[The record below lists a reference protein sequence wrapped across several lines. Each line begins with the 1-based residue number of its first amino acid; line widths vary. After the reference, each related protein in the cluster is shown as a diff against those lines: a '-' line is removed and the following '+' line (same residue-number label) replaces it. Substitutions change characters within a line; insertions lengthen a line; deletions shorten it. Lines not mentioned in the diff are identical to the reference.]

1 MSSSIHHRP
10 TLTKKAAL
18 KMLPYLELL
27 LDQIQTRK
35 TEGMFLSCDE
45 FGGIHP
51 HTLQVRYSD
60 ALLWL
65 TRHNI
70 DDKIDRRAEFQHLKN
85 SQKNKKEEG
94 GLRIWIMIGPKPQ
107 STIRSIE
114 EVKPPSDWKKDVEEF
129 LSSDK
134 TIEVFDKIVLTAEE
148 LDWVK
153 RVVGQVCGDWGN
165 VTVSGDKMI
174 ISKVA

>member
-1 MSSSIHHRP
+1 MPSTIHHRP

-18 KMLPYLELL
+18 RMLPYLELL
-27 LDQIQTRK
+27 LDQIK
-35 TEGMFLSCDE
+35 TQQPAGMFLSCEE
-45 FGGIHP
+45 FGGIAP

-65 TRHNI
+65 CRHNI
-70 DDKIDRRAEFQHLKN
+70 DDKQDRRAEFQFLKD

-94 GLRIWIMIGPKPQ
+94 GLRIWLMIGPKPI
-107 STIRSIE
+107 TTLRSPT
-114 EVKPPSDWKKDVEEF
+114 EVVQPSDWKKDVEDF
-129 LSSDK
+129 LSSDGVLK
-134 TIEVFDKIVLTAEE
+134 VFEKIVLTGEE

-153 RVVGQVCGDWGN
+153 RVVGQVCGTNGN

>member
-1 MSSSIHHRP
+1 MPLIHHRP

-27 LDQIQTRK
+27 LDQIRTQQPQ
-35 TEGMFLSCDE
+35 GMFLSCQE
-45 FGGIHP
+45 FGGINP

-70 DDKIDRRAEFQHLKN
+70 DDKVDRRGEFQHLKD

-94 GLRIWIMIGPKPQ
+94 GLRIWLMIGPKPIT
-107 STIRSIE
+107 TIRKMD
-114 EVKPPSDWKKDVEEF
+114 EVISPSDWKKDVEDF
-129 LSSDK
+129 LSSDE
-134 TIEVFDKIVLTAEE
+134 TIKVFDKIILTGEE

-153 RVVGQVCGDWGN
+153 RVVGQVCGDMGN